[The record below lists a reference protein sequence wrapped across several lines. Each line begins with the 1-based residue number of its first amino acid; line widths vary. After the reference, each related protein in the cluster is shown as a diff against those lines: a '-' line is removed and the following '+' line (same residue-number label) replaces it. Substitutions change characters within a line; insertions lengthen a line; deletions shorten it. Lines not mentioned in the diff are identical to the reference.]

1 MFEYVPEDE
10 VKEAHIYCA
19 DKMNRL
25 VQYLK
30 NEYEDWEVRFSLV
43 GSGSRGLVTRNAREA
58 FDLDYNL
65 EISFPPIKK
74 LDRYELKEEVR
85 TFLDDVT
92 VNGDIAFSYC
102 QDSTSTLTARLIVAG
117 KLEFSFDVAI
127 LAKNKDDDF
136 CKLIHDKDPK
146 KERYWWNKV
155 PDNEELFERFDDL
168 KANGYFEE
176 IKELYLFLKNKYLIL
191 NDHNHPSF
199 VVFKETINQI
209 YNRDFEDN

>member
-25 VQYLK
+25 VQYLR
-30 NEYEDWEVRFSLV
+30 NECEDWEARFSLV

-65 EISFPPIKK
+65 EILRPQTRRLKRSTLKK
-74 LDRYELKEEVR
+74 EVMD
-85 TFLDDVT
+85 FLDKIIVEEGEFK
-92 VNGDIAFSYC
+92 NC
-102 QDSTSTLTARLIVAG
+102 QDSTSTITARLIVDG

-127 LAKNKDDDF
+127 LAKNKDGEF

-146 KERYWWNKV
+146 KERYWWNQV
-155 PDNEELFERFDDL
+155 PDNEELFERFDFL

-176 IKELYLFLKNKYLIL
+176 IKEVYLSLKNKYLIL

-199 VVFKETINQI
+199 AVFKETINQI